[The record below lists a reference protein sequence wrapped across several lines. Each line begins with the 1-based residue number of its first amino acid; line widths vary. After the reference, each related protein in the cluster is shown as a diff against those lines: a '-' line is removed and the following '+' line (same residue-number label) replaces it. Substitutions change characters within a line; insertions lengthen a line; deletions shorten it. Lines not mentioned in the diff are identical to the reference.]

1 MTTNVNDSV
10 ELKPK
15 RKVQELASYELA
27 DISTRFVALVVDSMI
42 LGAITGALF
51 GAAQGTGIGVGMI
64 VGIAYHWYFLTR
76 HNGQTPGKMLM
87 KIRVVKTD
95 GSPMDD
101 ATPILRYIGYYINSA
116 VIMLGWLWATWDDR
130 RQGWHD
136 KIANTVV
143 VRAE

>member
-1 MTTNVNDSV
+1 MTTKMRDSDMRDTARDTV
-10 ELKPK
+10 
-15 RKVQELASYELA
+15 SYELA
-27 DISTRFVALVVDSMI
+27 DIGTRFIALIIDSMI

-51 GAAQGTGIGVGMI
+51 GAGREAGIGVGMI

-87 KIRVVKTD
+87 KIRVVKSD

-101 ATPILRYIGYYINSA
+101 VTPVLRYVGYYINSA
-116 VIMLGWLWATWDDR
+116 VIMLGWLWATWDDQ